1 MKQNDFDPFT
11 RMLEQC
17 LAMWPEKPRTAESSA
32 MWFACLSEYDL
43 ATVQTALIGHMRD
56 PINGKFSPKPA
67 HIIEQIQRAEKDDG
81 RPGPEEAWALSLAA
95 MDESDTV
102 VWTRECAQAWGACRP
117 VMNLGDEVGARMA
130 FREAYTRLVADARS
144 NRDPVAWEVSEG
156 FDRDKRR
163 IAVCSAVESGRINAG
178 HQLALP
184 NEGHTLLLSASG
196 AITKSIP
203 PDVSE
208 KLKQLRDWYT
218 APALDVDHTAAERE
232 KLAEKKRAMAA
243 RVAEYQKQNRA
254 AA

>member
-1 MKQNDFDPFT
+1 MRQTDYDPFCK
-11 RMLEQC
+11 MLRTC
-17 LAMWPEKPRTAESSA
+17 LLMWGDAPAAEVSA
-32 MWFACLSEYDL
+32 MWFRILSDHDL
-43 ATVQTALIGHMRD
+43 STVQAAFNGHMRD
-56 PINGKFSPKPA
+56 PVNGKFAPKPA

-95 MDESDTV
+95 MDENDTV

-156 FDRDKRR
+156 FDKDKRR
-163 IAVCSAVESGRINAG
+163 IAVCSAVEAGRINAG
-178 HQLALP
+178 HHLALP
-184 NEGHTLLLSASG
+184 NEGHTLLLSASS

-203 PDVSE
+203 PDVRE

-243 RVAEYQKQNRA
+243 RVAEYQRQNKDA
-254 AA
+254 A